1 MKNLT
6 LDNIMA
12 LARVYASSRDA
23 MEEVL
28 DDIRDR
34 RRQAVRSRMR
44 ALRNRVAECASAKEA
59 LRAAVE
65 AAPELFAKPRTQTA
79 DGVKFGW
86 RKQSGA
92 IEIADEKK
100 VVERIRKKLPDRV
113 ASLVKVKE
121 TVDKTALRKL
131 KAADLAK
138 LGLSIADPVDEVT
151 ITVPSTDIDK
161 LVNALLEE
169 DGGADME
176 DAA

>member
-1 MKNLT
+1 MT
-6 LDNIMA
+6 IDDIIA
-12 LARVYASSRDA
+12 LARAYASSRDA

-44 ALRNRVAECASAKEA
+44 ALRNRVAETAAAKEA

-65 AAPELFAKPRTQTA
+65 AAPELFERPRTQTVE
-79 DGVKFGW
+79 GVKFGW
-86 RKQSGA
+86 RKQQGS
-92 IEIADEKK
+92 IEIADEGA
-100 VVERIRKKLPDRV
+100 VVALIRKKMPDRE
-113 ASLVKVKE
+113 AALVRVKT

-131 KAADLAK
+131 PAADLAK
-138 LGLSIADPVDEVT
+138 IGLFIADPVDEVA

-161 LVNALLEE
+161 LVDALLEE
-169 DGGADME
+169 GGEAE

>member
-1 MKNLT
+1 MT
-6 LDNIMA
+6 IDDIIT
-12 LARVYASSRDA
+12 LARVYAKARDD

-44 ALRNRVAECASAKEA
+44 ALRNRVAECAAAKEA

-100 VVERIRKKLPDRV
+100 VIERIRKRLPDRV

-131 KAADLAK
+131 KATDLAK
-138 LGLSIADPVDEVT
+138 LGLTIADPVDEVT

-161 LVNALLEE
+161 LVDALLEE
-169 DGGADME
+169 DPEGGADME